1 MQSKFTEGQAFIT
14 FAQAADMTRAAG
26 LNKGQGIH
34 PSTIRRWT
42 ERGFAKGGF
51 PIKSHP
57 NLPGQID
64 MNQWAMFV
72 GGAPAAE
79 IETATVQREIQRR
92 NAFMEGVTK

>member
-1 MQSKFTEGQAFIT
+1 MNLKLTEGQAFIT

-34 PSTIRRWT
+34 PSTIRRWSK
-42 ERGFAKGGF
+42 RGYAKGGF
-51 PIKSHP
+51 PIKNHP
-57 NLPGQID
+57 NCPGQID
-64 MNQWAMFV
+64 LDQWAMFV

-92 NAFMEGVTK
+92 NAFMEGLS